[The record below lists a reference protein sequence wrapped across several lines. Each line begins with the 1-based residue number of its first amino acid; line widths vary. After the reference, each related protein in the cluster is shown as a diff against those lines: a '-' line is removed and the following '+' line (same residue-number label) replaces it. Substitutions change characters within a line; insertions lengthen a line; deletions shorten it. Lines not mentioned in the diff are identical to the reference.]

1 MIQLALLLSVVAA
14 ILGTGC
20 AGGKASKAESGQE
33 IRRPR
38 MATDPQPIKTQPS
51 RKVHEDAI
59 HKIAFEHFLTATIY
73 EDEGRFLQAS
83 EAYKRALQYHPNSY
97 YLRHSFSSALFK
109 LGQYADVID
118 ALDPITPVDG
128 AVQRL
133 RAAAFRRQ
141 GIADSASHYSK
152 LAIELDPDNTGPYA
166 YLAQYYE
173 ATGHADSAL
182 WTYRELA
189 RINPIDHNLWLEIGR
204 LYAVDREFLEAQ
216 SAFERAI
223 EALPTDEN
231 VVAYVRLGE
240 VLRERGK
247 IDSATTVFREGL
259 EVAPRSLILNRI
271 LASHYMSGDSLAEA
285 LPYALAIARNV
296 PDELSGH
303 RRVGVVYYFL
313 DSLRQADSVFAQ
325 LMARGDEDPLTY
337 TYRGMVASQQENLE
351 DARKYLN
358 YALEADSQSV
368 DAYLNLGY
376 VYKKSKEFDK
386 EIALYES
393 AIEKVT
399 DSSATVKVFLSL
411 GWAYEKKGEF
421 AKSVETLESLLKIA
435 PDNANGL
442 NTLGY
447 MLADRGERLE
457 YAKGLIERAVELE
470 PNNAAFLDSYGW
482 VYFRLEEFDKALVY
496 LKRAAELDNDPV
508 ILDHLGDAYEATG
521 DLEKARRWWQEA
533 LVNDPDNE
541 KIKQKLGN

>member
-1 MIQLALLLSVVAA
+1 LTPQQRCSVRVW
-14 ILGTGC
+14 
-20 AGGKASKAESGQE
+20 K
-33 IRRPR
+33 
-38 MATDPQPIKTQPS
+38 
-51 RKVHEDAI
+51 
-59 HKIAFEHFLTATIY
+59 
-73 EDEGRFLQAS
+73 
-83 EAYKRALQYHPNSY
+83 
-97 YLRHSFSSALFK
+97 
-109 LGQYADVID
+109 
-118 ALDPITPVDG
+118 
-128 AVQRL
+128 
-133 RAAAFRRQ
+133 
-141 GIADSASHYSK
+141 
-152 LAIELDPDNTGPYA
+152 
-166 YLAQYYE
+166 
-173 ATGHADSAL
+173 
-182 WTYRELA
+182 
-189 RINPIDHNLWLEIGR
+189 
-204 LYAVDREFLEAQ
+204 
-216 SAFERAI
+216 
-223 EALPTDEN
+223 
-231 VVAYVRLGE
+231 
-240 VLRERGK
+240 
-247 IDSATTVFREGL
+247 
-259 EVAPRSLILNRI
+259 
-271 LASHYMSGDSLAEA
+271 
-285 LPYALAIARNV
+285 